1 MTLTLFYT
9 IVGFAL
15 AGYSVIANDS
25 IQTLGTFIASKQKW
39 FKWYTLASA
48 ASFVMILAITWG
60 WYSND
65 GDISYGRLTRI
76 PFQEIQWYHAVAPGI
91 LLVLT
96 RVGIPVSTTFLV
108 LSAFASTVVL
118 EKMLMKSVVGYG
130 LAATAAYICWIVIS
144 KFINEKLD
152 EVEDKWIGF
161 WRNSVWVTS
170 AWLWWVWLSHDVANI
185 AVYLPRQIDVNLL
198 LIVLAYF
205 TALLFYIF
213 YIHGGTIQK
222 VVLEKTGTRYARSA
236 TIINIIYAAV
246 LYYFK
251 ELNEGYGLAAVAA
264 YICWIVVSKFINEKF
279 DEVEDKWIGFWR
291 NSVWVTSA
299 WLWWVWLSH
308 DVANIAVY
316 LPRQIDV
323 NLLLIVL
330 AYFTA
335 LLFYIFYING
345 GTIQKV
351 VLDKTGTRYAR
362 SATIINVIY
371 AAVLYY
377 FKELNDLPMSTTWV
391 FVGLLCGREL
401 AISTMNKDY
410 KFKYVFPLIGK
421 DFLKMTIGLTV
432 SVAIVLAI
440 HYIIIPNNWF

>member
-1 MTLTLFYT
+1 MEMTLIYT
-9 IVGFAL
+9 VIGFAL

-25 IQTLGTFIASKQKW
+25 IQTLGTFIASKKKW
-39 FKWYTLASA
+39 FKWYVLAGSA
-48 ASFVMILAITWG
+48 SSVMILALAWG
-60 WYSND
+60 WYSYN

-76 PFQEIQWYHAVAPGI
+76 PYQEIQWYHAVAPAI
-91 LLVLT
+91 LLLLT

-118 EKMLMKSVVGYG
+118 EKMLLKSVVGYG
-130 LAATAAYICWIVIS
+130 LAATVAYIAWIVVS

-152 EVEDKWIGF
+152 EVDEKYIGF

-170 AWLWWVWLSHDVANI
+170 GWLWWVWLSHDVANI
-185 AVYLPRQIDVNLL
+185 AVYLPRQLDITILL
-198 LIVLAYF
+198 TVMAYF

-213 YIHGGTIQK
+213 YIQGGRIQT

-246 LYYFK
+246 LF
-251 ELNEGYGLAAVAA
+251 
-264 YICWIVVSKFINEKF
+264 
-279 DEVEDKWIGFWR
+279 
-291 NSVWVTSA
+291 
-299 WLWWVWLSH
+299 
-308 DVANIAVY
+308 
-316 LPRQIDV
+316 
-323 NLLLIVL
+323 
-330 AYFTA
+330 
-335 LLFYIFYING
+335 
-345 GTIQKV
+345 
-351 VLDKTGTRYAR
+351 
-362 SATIINVIY
+362 
-371 AAVLYY
+371 Y

-421 DFLKMTIGLTV
+421 DFLKMIFGLSV
-432 SVAIVLAI
+432 SVGIVLAI

>member
-1 MTLTLFYT
+1 MNLTLIYT
-9 IVGFAL
+9 IIGFGL

-60 WYSND
+60 WYSYD
-65 GDISYGRLTRI
+65 GDISYGRLNRI
-76 PFQEIQWYHAVAPGI
+76 PFQEIQWYHAVAPAI

-118 EKMLMKSVVGYG
+118 EKMLVKSIVGYG
-130 LAATAAYICWIVIS
+130 IAAAVAYVCWIVIS
-144 KFINEKLD
+144 KFINEKFD
-152 EVEDKWIGF
+152 EVTEDKWISF

-170 AWLWWVWLSHDVANI
+170 GWLWWVWLSHDVANI
-185 AVYLPRQIDVNLL
+185 AVYLPRQLDVSLL

-205 TALLFYIF
+205 SVLIFYIF
-213 YIHGGTIQK
+213 YIHGG
-222 VVLEKTGTRYARSA
+222 
-236 TIINIIYAAV
+236 
-246 LYYFK
+246 
-251 ELNEGYGLAAVAA
+251 
-264 YICWIVVSKFINEKF
+264 
-279 DEVEDKWIGFWR
+279 
-291 NSVWVTSA
+291 
-299 WLWWVWLSH
+299 
-308 DVANIAVY
+308 
-316 LPRQIDV
+316 P
-323 NLLLIVL
+323 
-330 AYFTA
+330 
-335 LLFYIFYING
+335 
-345 GTIQKV
+345 IQKV

-377 FKELNDLPMSTTWV
+377 FKELNDIPMSTTWV

-421 DFLKMTIGLTV
+421 DFAKMIFGLSV

-440 HYIIIPNNWF
+440 HYYIIPKGLY